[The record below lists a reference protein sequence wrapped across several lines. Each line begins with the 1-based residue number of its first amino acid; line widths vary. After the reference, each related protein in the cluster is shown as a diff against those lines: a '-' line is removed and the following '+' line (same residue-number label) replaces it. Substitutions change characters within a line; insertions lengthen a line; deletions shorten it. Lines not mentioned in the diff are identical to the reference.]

1 MTQPSA
7 SADAQPERE
16 PHARTDRDE
25 NAPGRGLARFGLT
38 RRSAVLLAGMAAAL
52 LASELAE
59 TVVATALP
67 TIAADLG
74 DLRLLALV
82 TTAFLVTSTAV
93 LPAYGWLSDRFGRR
107 RLFVVAVAVF
117 LLGSVL
123 GALAAGPW
131 TLVGARL
138 VQGCGAGGLLVLV
151 QAEVAVLVPL
161 RQRAAV
167 MSGIGAV
174 FATAVVVGPPLGG
187 WLASGPGWRWAFW
200 LNLPL
205 ALAAVVAAAV
215 LMPPDRPTPR
225 AARPSAPWT
234 VLRRRQVRLA
244 TSGGLLLGGS
254 AFGVLAYLPTYL
266 QLVLG
271 LSPGR
276 AGLLM
281 LALFGGLGALTV
293 AAAQVVRRGG
303 GVRVLLVTGA
313 LAVAAGLALLGAGA
327 AVPDDPSAS
336 LPLVVPALVLLGAGV
351 GCVWEVVVVVVQAGV
366 GEAEVG
372 TATGANNLLRE
383 IGVVLGT
390 AGVGAW
396 VTNRLARAGDVAGQP
411 LAGWGPG
418 RLADAGPADRAA
430 VASAYADAFAPAF
443 WALVPL
449 ALLAALCF
457 SRLRRWS
464 TP

>member
-1 MTQPSA
+1 MSRPSA
-7 SADAQPERE
+7 IADPDAGPAAHG
-16 PHARTDRDE
+16 PSDGTS
-25 NAPGRGLARFGLT
+25 GRGLARFGLDHRT
-38 RRSAVLLAGMAAAL
+38 AVLLVGMSAAL

-82 TTAFLVTSTAV
+82 TTAYLVTSTGV
-93 LPAYGWLSDRFGRR
+93 LPAYGWLSDRLGRR
-107 RLFVVAVAVF
+107 RLFVVAVALF
-117 LLGSVL
+117 AAGSVL
-123 GALAAGPW
+123 GALAQGPW

-167 MSGIGAV
+167 MSGVGAV
-174 FATAVVVGPPLGG
+174 FAAAVIAGPPLGG
-187 WLASGPGWRWAFW
+187 WLAAGPGWRWAFW

-215 LMPPDRPTPR
+215 LMPADRPQPGQ
-225 AARPSAPWT
+225 ARPRSPLS
-234 VLRRRQVRLA
+234 VFRRRQVRLA
-244 TSGGLLLGGS
+244 TTGGLLLGAS
-254 AFGVLAYLPTYL
+254 SFGMLVYLPTYL

-271 LSPGR
+271 LGPAR

-281 LALFGGLGALTV
+281 LALFGGLGLLTV
-293 AAAQVVRRGG
+293 VAAQVVRRDGP
-303 GVRVLLVTGA
+303 VRLLLVVGA
-313 LAVAAGLALLGAGA
+313 LAVATGMVLLAAVPPTLLSVVPALALLGAGI
-327 AVPDDPSAS
+327 
-336 LPLVVPALVLLGAGV
+336 

-372 TATGANNLLRE
+372 SATGANNLLRE
-383 IGVVLGT
+383 IGVVAGT
-390 AGVGAW
+390 AAVGAW
-396 VTNRLARAGDVAGQP
+396 VTRRLALAGDVGGVP
-411 LAGWGPG
+411 LASWGPG
-418 RLADAGPADRAA
+418 RLAAAAPADRSA
-430 VASAYADAFAPAF
+430 VAAAYTDAFGPAF
-443 WALVPL
+443 WALVPV
-449 ALLAALCF
+449 ALLAAVAF

-464 TP
+464 RP

>member
-1 MTQPSA
+1 VSRPSA
-7 SADAQPERE
+7 PPEPSAA
-16 PHARTDRDE
+16 A
-25 NAPGRGLARFGLT
+25 APPKGLARVGLT
-38 RRSAVLLAGMAAAL
+38 PRTAALLAGMAGAL

-82 TTAFLVTSTAV
+82 TTGYLVASTAV

-107 RLFVVAVAVF
+107 RLFVVAVTIF

-123 GALAAGPW
+123 GALAAGPL
-131 TLVGARL
+131 TLVSARL

-167 MSGIGAV
+167 MSGVGAV
-174 FATAVVVGPPLGG
+174 FATAVVAGPPLGG

-205 ALAAVVAAAV
+205 ALAALVAAVA
-215 LMPPDRPTPR
+215 LMPAGRPTRSVRPR
-225 AARPSAPWT
+225 SPFA
-234 VLRRRQVRLA
+234 VLRRRQVRFA
-244 TSGGLLLGGS
+244 TLGGLALGAS
-254 AFGVLAYLPTYL
+254 SFGMLAYLPTYL

-271 LSPGR
+271 LSPSR

-281 LALFGGLGALTV
+281 LALFGGLGVLTV
-293 AAAQVVRRGG
+293 VAAQVVRRGG
-303 GVRVLLVTGA
+303 PVRALLVVGA
-313 LAVAAGLALLGAGA
+313 LAVAAGLALLGSA
-327 AVPDDPSAS
+327 ASDS
-336 LPLVVPALVLLGAGV
+336 LVAVVPALVLLGAGI

-383 IGVVLGT
+383 VGVVVGT
-390 AGVGAW
+390 AAVGAW
-396 VTNRLARAGDVAGQP
+396 VTHRLASAGVVGGAE
-411 LAGWGPG
+411 LASWSPE
-418 RLADAGPADRAA
+418 RLAAAAPAARAEVSA
-430 VASAYADAFAPAF
+430 AYADAFGPAF
-443 WALVPL
+443 WALVPV
-449 ALLAALCF
+449 ALLAALAF
-457 SRLRRWS
+457 SRLRAWS
-464 TP
+464 RP

>member
-1 MTQPSA
+1 MSRPSGTA
-7 SADAQPERE
+7 EHDEHVEHGGSADD
-16 PHARTDRDE
+16 ARS
-25 NAPGRGLARFGLT
+25 RGLARLGLN
-38 RRSAVLLAGMAAAL
+38 RRGAVLLVGMSAAL

-82 TTAFLVTSTAV
+82 TTGYLVASTAV

-107 RLFVVAVAVF
+107 RLFVVAVALF

-123 GALAAGPW
+123 GALAPGAW

-167 MSGIGAV
+167 MSGVGAV
-174 FATAVVVGPPLGG
+174 FASAVVLGPPLGG
-187 WLASGPGWRWAFW
+187 WLAAGPGWRWAFW

-205 ALAAVVAAAV
+205 ALAAVVAAVA
-215 LMPPDRPTPR
+215 LMPDDRPGPR
-225 AARPSAPWT
+225 QARPHSPLT
-234 VLRRRQVRLA
+234 VFRRRQVRLA
-244 TSGGLLLGGS
+244 TTGGLLLGAS
-254 AFGVLAYLPTYL
+254 SFGMLVYLPTYL

-271 LSPGR
+271 LDPAM
-276 AGLLM
+276 AGVLM
-281 LALFGGLGALTV
+281 LALFGGLGILTV

-303 GVRVLLVTGA
+303 PVRALLVVGA
-313 LAVAAGLALLGAGA
+313 LAVATGLVLLAALEPTL
-327 AVPDDPSAS
+327 VS
-336 LPLVVPALVLLGAGV
+336 VVPALVLLGAGI

-366 GEAEVG
+366 AEAEVG

-383 IGVVLGT
+383 VGVVVGT
-390 AGVGAW
+390 GAVGAW
-396 VTNRLARAGDVAGQP
+396 VTRRLALGGDVGGAP
-411 LAGWGPG
+411 LASWGPE
-418 RLADAGPADRAA
+418 RLAHAAAADRAA
-430 VASAYADAFAPAF
+430 VAAAYADAFGPAF
-443 WALVPL
+443 WALVPV
-449 ALLAALCF
+449 ALLAAVTF
-457 SRLRRWS
+457 SLLRRWS
-464 TP
+464 SP

>member
-1 MTQPSA
+1 MPRPSA
-7 SADAQPERE
+7 PADRA
-16 PHARTDRDE
+16 A
-25 NAPGRGLARFGLT
+25 APGSTAPTGLARVGLT
-38 RRSAVLLAGMAAAL
+38 RRAAVLLVGMSAAL

-82 TTAFLVTSTAV
+82 TTGYLVASTAV

-107 RLFVVAVAVF
+107 RLFLVAVGIF

-123 GALAAGPW
+123 GALATGPAS
-131 TLVGARL
+131 LVGARF
-138 VQGCGAGGLLVLV
+138 VQGAGAGGLLVLV

-167 MSGIGAV
+167 MSGVGAV
-174 FATAVVVGPPLGG
+174 FATAVVAGPPLGG

-205 ALAAVVAAAV
+205 ALAALVAAVV
-215 LMPPDRPTPR
+215 LMPAGRPER
-225 AARPSAPWT
+225 QARPRSPFG

-244 TSGGLLLGGS
+244 TAGGLLLGAS
-254 AFGVLAYLPTYL
+254 SFGMLAYLPTYL

-271 LSPGR
+271 LSPAR
-276 AGLLM
+276 AGMLM
-281 LALFGGLGALTV
+281 LALFGGLGLLTV
-293 AAAQVVRRGG
+293 VAAQVVRRGG
-303 GVRVLLVTGA
+303 PVRALLVTGA
-313 LAVAAGLALLGAGA
+313 LAVATGLALLGSGAGA
-327 AVPDDPSAS
+327 S
-336 LPLVVPALVLLGAGV
+336 LLGAVPALVLLGAGI

-372 TATGANNLLRE
+372 SATGANNLLRE
-383 IGVVLGT
+383 IGVVVGT
-390 AGVGAW
+390 AAVGAW
-396 VTNRLARAGDVAGQP
+396 VTSRLAAAGAVGGAS
-411 LAGWGPG
+411 LAAWSPA
-418 RLADAGPADRAA
+418 RLALAPAGTRAE
-430 VASAYADAFAPAF
+430 VAAAYTAAFGPAF

-449 ALLAALCF
+449 ALLAAVAF
-457 SRLRRWS
+457 AGLRRWS
-464 TP
+464 RP

>member
-1 MTQPSA
+1 MS
-7 SADAQPERE
+7 
-16 PHARTDRDE
+16 
-25 NAPGRGLARFGLT
+25 
-38 RRSAVLLAGMAAAL
+38 AAL

-82 TTAFLVTSTAV
+82 TTGYLVTGTAV
-93 LPAYGWLSDRFGRR
+93 LPAYGWLSDRYGRR
-107 RLFVVAVAVF
+107 RLFVVAVTIF

-123 GALAAGPW
+123 GALATGPAS
-131 TLVGARL
+131 LVVARL

-167 MSGIGAV
+167 MSGVGAV
-174 FATAVVVGPPLGG
+174 FAAAVIAGPPLGG

-205 ALAAVVAAAV
+205 ALAALVVAVA
-215 LMPPDRPTPR
+215 LMPPGRPERQVRPR
-225 AARPSAPWT
+225 SPFA
-234 VLRRRQVRLA
+234 VLRRRQVRRA
-244 TSGGLLLGGS
+244 TTGGLLLGAS
-254 AFGVLAYLPTYL
+254 SFGMLVYLPTYL

-271 LSPGR
+271 LSPSW

-281 LALFGGLGALTV
+281 LALFGGLGILTV
-293 AAAQVVRRGG
+293 AAAQVVRREGP
-303 GVRVLLVTGA
+303 VRGLLVVGA
-313 LAVAAGLALLGAGA
+313 LAVAAGLALLGSGAGT
-327 AVPDDPSAS
+327 S
-336 LPLVVPALVLLGAGV
+336 LVGVVPALVLLGAGI

-383 IGVVLGT
+383 IGVVVGT
-390 AGVGAW
+390 GAVGAW
-396 VTNRLARAGDVAGQP
+396 VTHRLMTAGTVGGLP
-411 LAGWGPG
+411 LATWSPG
-418 RLADAGPADRAA
+418 RLADAPAAA
-430 VASAYADAFAPAF
+430 QAEVSSAYAAAFGPAF
-443 WALVPL
+443 WALVPV
-449 ALLAALCF
+449 ALLAALTF
-457 SRLRRWS
+457 SRLRPWTR
-464 TP
+464 P